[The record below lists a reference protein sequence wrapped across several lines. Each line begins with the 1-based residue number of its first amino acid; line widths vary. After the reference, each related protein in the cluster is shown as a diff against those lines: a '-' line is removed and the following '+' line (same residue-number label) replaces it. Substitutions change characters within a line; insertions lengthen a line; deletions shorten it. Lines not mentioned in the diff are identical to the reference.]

1 MSARAQTR
9 NINFVMENMNANWFD
24 KTTVE
29 ETLRNTILSENIPGA
44 GPLKESHDTVIS
56 MLIHDIF
63 GAEIL
68 KTHKKKGWHFYNRIN
83 GERIDLAGTEIIK
96 PVTGNTFEDIPSS
109 PCEASAY
116 FARED
121 YSAFL
126 MKFIREFEE
135 TMGLGK
141 HVPEERVNV

>member
-1 MSARAQTR
+1 
-9 NINFVMENMNANWFD
+9 MNTNWFD
-24 KTTVE
+24 RTTVQN
-29 ETLRNTILSENIPGA
+29 TLWNTISSDIIPES
-44 GPLKESHDTVIS
+44 GPLKESQDTVIS

-68 KTHKKKGWHFYNRIN
+68 KTRNKKGWHFYNRIN
-83 GERIDLAGTEIIK
+83 GERIDLAGAGILNSVAENK
-96 PVTGNTFEDIPSS
+96 FEDIPSS

-141 HVPEERVNV
+141 YVPKQKVNV